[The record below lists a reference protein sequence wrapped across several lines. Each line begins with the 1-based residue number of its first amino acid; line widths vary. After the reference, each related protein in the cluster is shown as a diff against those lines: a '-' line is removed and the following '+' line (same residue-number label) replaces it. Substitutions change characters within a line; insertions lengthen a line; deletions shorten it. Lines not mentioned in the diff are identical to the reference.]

1 MGMPTLAHYAD
12 VSHVHENTF
21 IRSYAKESQYLGYA
35 CVARSDL
42 QVASRTAAGSRAAP
56 ILCHYWLRDVTIND
70 KQRLTKR
77 YKRLL

>member
-35 CVARSDL
+35 CVARSDFTTGRL
-42 QVASRTAAGSRAAP
+42 ADRRGEPRSADFLSLLATR
-56 ILCHYWLRDVTIND
+56 CHN
-70 KQRLTKR
+70 
-77 YKRLL
+77 